1 MLKEYW
7 LNGKLYFIRWKTL
20 IQVNTKK
27 LFKKSDSAMK
37 QFLLYLDDI
46 NELGGRF
53 VVEDLDE
60 THLFIDS
67 NYVDRLKE
75 KIDDLMEKHSYVPE
89 NKAN

>member
-1 MLKEYW
+1 
-7 LNGKLYFIRWKTL
+7 
-20 IQVNTKK
+20 
-27 LFKKSDSAMK
+27 MK

>member
-1 MLKEYW
+1 MVSFFY
-7 LNGKLYFIRWKTL
+7 ISWKTK
-20 IQVNTKK
+20 IKVNKK
-27 LFKKSDSAMK
+27 KYFKSDSAMK